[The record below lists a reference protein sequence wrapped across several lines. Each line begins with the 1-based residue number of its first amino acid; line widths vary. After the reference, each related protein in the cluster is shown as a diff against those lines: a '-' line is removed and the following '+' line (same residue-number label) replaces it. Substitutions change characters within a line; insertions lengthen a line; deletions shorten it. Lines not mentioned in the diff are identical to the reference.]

1 MKPSKTVINNHFGVK
16 TMSRGDK
23 PLHERLEEGE
33 PIGNFFPTNNGSTPM
48 DKAFRQSA
56 VRKLIYFGNEPGR
69 PAASAMGV
77 PQSAPSP
84 TLPPHV
90 VTQTIEIE
98 GLDGALY
105 RWDYRTN
112 RFSDGRLCL
121 EPYLLRRVFSI
132 TNQVLALDISETL
145 HWLSATEGSPRFEST
160 LEQLGQEIE
169 MDNNNNHVILQLMER
184 NIQEGLPMLPR
195 NARYGP
201 IHY

>member
-1 MKPSKTVINNHFGVK
+1 VINNHFGVK
-16 TMSRGDK
+16 TMNKGDK

-33 PIGNFFPTNNGSTPM
+33 PISHFFPTDNMDTPM

-56 VRKLIYFGNEPGR
+56 VRKRVYFGEEPSR
-69 PAASAMGV
+69 AAHSALGV
-77 PQSAPSP
+77 PQSEPSP
-84 TLPPHV
+84 ALPPYV

-98 GLDGALY
+98 GLDGTLY

-112 RFSDGRLCL
+112 KFNDGRINI
-121 EPYLLRRVFSI
+121 EPTCLRRVFSI
-132 TNQVLALDISETL
+132 TNQVLSLDINETL
-145 HWLSATEGSPRFEST
+145 YWLSATEGSSRFEST
-160 LEQLGQEIE
+160 LEQLSREIE